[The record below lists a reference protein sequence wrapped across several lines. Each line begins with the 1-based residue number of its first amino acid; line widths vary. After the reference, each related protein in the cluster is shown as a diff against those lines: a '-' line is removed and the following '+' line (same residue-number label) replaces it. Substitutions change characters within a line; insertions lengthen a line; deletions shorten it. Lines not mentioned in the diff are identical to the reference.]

1 MRGLEKAA
9 LHCPKVPCAQGTAQA
24 CNSSQVGG
32 FDRLTLRPIYDRQN
46 LKSSIRSR
54 RPGSRSSIVL
64 NKFGPSGHG
73 EAQVQYL
80 DGDFRVISPGTYV
93 RCAITAARIPL
104 DELKYWSVDL
114 QEAYA
119 VPTAV
124 LQRHFPS
131 ALKTQ
136 G

>member
-1 MRGLEKAA
+1 M
-9 LHCPKVPCAQGTAQA
+9 
-24 CNSSQVGG
+24 
-32 FDRLTLRPIYDRQN
+32 
-46 LKSSIRSR
+46 
-54 RPGSRSSIVL
+54 L

-93 RCAITAARIPL
+93 RCAVTDVRIPL

-119 VPTAV
+119 VPSAV
-124 LQRHFPS
+124 LQRHFPAASSKVSVTANSTISVAHFGS
-131 ALKTQ
+131 ALPRRSRARSFSVVTRVNP
-136 G
+136 